1 MSGGAS
7 PSTVEVRSRPRYET
21 SVRRARREPSTRRQR
36 ALALSVAVL
45 ASCAAPERVTLELP
59 EEALASDA
67 ATLILALEYGGD
79 TKAVVVDRRRASLP
93 ALPNIEAWAEDEP
106 ATYTVALYA
115 ESIDALEIDAG
126 PVQPA
131 AAGAPTRNLP
141 APERAFRAELSAVGT
156 AWTPTSDLPP
166 ALATRALPR
175 VSRPLDCGLA
185 VSRGLSLGAEDREL
199 SEIAATS
206 RTSALTMAR
215 IDGRIVLA
223 ELLDAGQLTP
233 RPLPPPIQRLSV
245 LIAAGRFAYGRDLDG
260 RLVVL
265 EPDGTL
271 RAFSPPGVASEL
283 VATLGGEV
291 YFTRSTRIYA
301 LTAGSTRAVALPELP
316 DGPERFEHVALG
328 PSGQVLVSVANELWA
343 QRDGRW
349 RRDFVVDPIDGE
361 IDGVAADDLG
371 LYAVSDGAVWRRLDD
386 RGFWEEYDEG
396 RTYFDLDGIL
406 PYGQG
411 RLVVYGTGGQMFV
424 QPNPVTRHDAWCTL
438 PTGTFREIERAS
450 LDPSGATVFGI
461 DRRDNDGSE
470 DSALVVRIELP
481 R

>member
-1 MSGGAS
+1 MSFEA
-7 PSTVEVRSRPRYET
+7 RPRYNT
-21 SVRRARREPSTRRQR
+21 PVRGVTTKRQSPRRLVAMCAA
-36 ALALSVAVL
+36 ALVG
-45 ASCAAPERVTLELP
+45 CAAPEPLRLMLP

-67 ATLILALEYGGD
+67 ATLVLTLEHGGALS
-79 TKAVVVDRRRASLP
+79 AVVIDRRRAPVP
-93 ALPNIEAWAEDEP
+93 ALPNIEAWADDEP
-106 ATYTVALYA
+106 AAYTVALYT
-115 ESIDALEIDAG
+115 ESIDALEVDAG
-126 PVQPA
+126 PVQPPP
-131 AAGAPTRNLP
+131 AGAPTRLLP
-141 APERAFRAELSAVGT
+141 SPARAFRAELSAQST
-156 AWTPTSDLPP
+156 TWRPTSELPA
-166 ALATRALPR
+166 ALATRPLAR
-175 VSRPLDCGLA
+175 VSRPLDCGLGS
-185 VSRGLSLGAEDREL
+185 SRGLSLGAEDREL

-206 RTSALTMAR
+206 RTTALTMAR
-215 IDGRIVLA
+215 IDGRVVLA
-223 ELLDAGQLTP
+223 ELFDDGQLNP
-233 RPLPPPIQRLSV
+233 RPLPPPIARLTV
-245 LIAAGRFAYGRDLDG
+245 LLAAGRYAYGRDIDG

-291 YFTRSTRIYA
+291 YFTRGTRIYA

-316 DGPERFEHVALG
+316 DGPGRFDHIAIG
-328 PSGQVLVSVANELWA
+328 PGGQALVSVDNELWV
-343 QRDGRW
+343 QRDGSW
-349 RRDFVVDPIDGE
+349 RRDFVVEPRDGE
-361 IDGVAADDLG
+361 VDGLAADEVG

-424 QPNPVTRHDAWCTL
+424 QPNRVSSHDAWCSL
-438 PTGTFREIERAS
+438 PTGTLREIERAS
-450 LDPSGATVFGI
+450 LDPSGTTVFGI
-461 DRRDNDGSE
+461 DRRDTDGSE